1 MKKKFEIPNYV
12 IELLEKGNCYTFASL
27 FKEKFPKEFKKN
39 KFEVSNYNAWVDWN
53 EEDKIY
59 TVWAMADGGKAYFD
73 TKLNCTGFK
82 DY

>member
-1 MKKKFEIPNYV
+1 MKKFIIPDWAK
-12 IELLEKGNCYTFASL
+12 ESLAEGNRYTFAEL
-27 FKEKFPKEFKKN
+27 FAQKFPKEFKKN
-39 KFEVSNYNAWVDWN
+39 KFEVGNYNAWVDWN

-59 TVWAMADGGKAYFD
+59 TVWTMADGGKAYFD